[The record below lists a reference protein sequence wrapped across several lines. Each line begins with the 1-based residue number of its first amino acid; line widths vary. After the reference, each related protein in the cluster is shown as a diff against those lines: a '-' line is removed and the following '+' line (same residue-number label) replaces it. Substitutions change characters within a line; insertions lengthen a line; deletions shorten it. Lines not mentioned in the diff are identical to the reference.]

1 MLELKSARS
10 WLSMKSLNKL
20 VVEEAHV
27 ELALLSF
34 DRSGKLSLR
43 MTPERATLLAIGCGL
58 LDLATG
64 GNLVKIRADTLS
76 SSYYHAH
83 F

>member
-1 MLELKSARS
+1 MYSPVLELKSAKS

-43 MTPERATLLAIGCGL
+43 ITPERATLLAIGCGL
-58 LDLATG
+58 LDLSKRW
-64 GNLVKIRADTLS
+64 NLVKIRANTS
-76 SSYYHAH
+76 SLY
-83 F
+83 